1 MKRYTPIKL
10 KEQAEE
16 ELHPRV
22 LEILE
27 FMKNEDFTNF
37 SKRLDFAC
45 KLMEIII
52 LSKDVRIRRLIK
64 RIGEAIKEMEEE
76 K

>member
-10 KEQAEE
+10 QEQDEE

-22 LEILE
+22 LEILDC
-27 FMKNEDFTNF
+27 FKNEDFNNF
-37 SKRLDFAC
+37 SKRLDFAS
-45 KLMEIII
+45 KLLEIIV

-64 RIGEAIKEMEEE
+64 KICQAIKEIEEE
-76 K
+76 